1 MIALNFGTVAGL
13 TGPEQKALDELVRVY
28 SLHQAGNAEKEKYYE
43 GHVALKDVNLGIALP
58 QGIRNLEVGCSWG
71 QKAVDVLAARSM
83 FDGFVSSGGDNA
95 VLNRLIADNRLI
107 AEYGKACRDE
117 LKYGC
122 AFATLSA
129 DTAIG
134 CKIRFHSPA
143 TAAAL
148 WSGEKGRI
156 ACGLAIIDTV
166 PDEHLTGVWQ
176 PRVVNLYMDNAV
188 TVLRRRQDGWN
199 VQRLPHRMGR
209 PLMEPLIWNAT
220 SGKPFGRSRLKRS
233 IRTLIDDYIRTVAN
247 ATIAL
252 EFDTTPQKY
261 ILGVT
266 DEQYDVLLSDKF
278 KSYVGS
284 LLAATSNPE
293 TGENPVFGQLAQGS
307 LSPHTEKMRMTATQF
322 AAATGLTVTDVGVV
336 NDANPTSSDAILA
349 QSQTLVLL
357 AQQLNTGN
365 GDALRTIAQMA
376 QAILRNVPPGAL
388 TEEER
393 NVMPHFKNP
402 AMPSVAV
409 TADAAIKIATAREE
423 FASTDTFLE
432 MIGFDQA
439 DIRRIRAQE
448 QRVRGQK
455 TLLEVEDEDEPAT
468 QQSDK
473 EVFIICG
480 APGSG
485 KTTYASQHHQ
495 PGDLIVDMDTI
506 VAALTGDETAHPD
519 YENILDV
526 AIAVRTT
533 LYNIIENGT
542 GDWKRAFVITSSMN
556 DGAVIALAKQ
566 LHATVH
572 YMETTKEECKRR
584 IANDKTRQDKELF
597 YNLVDEWFKNHE

>member
-129 DTAIG
+129 DAAIG

-188 TVLRRRQDGWN
+188 TVLRRRLDGWN

-266 DEQYDVLLSDKF
+266 DEQYDVLISDKF

-448 QRVRGQK
+448 QRARGQK

-506 VAALTGDETAHPD
+506 VAALTGDEIAHPD

-526 AIAVRTT
+526 AIAVRNT

-542 GDWKRAFVITSSMN
+542 GDWKRAFIITSSMN